1 LTTANFQLS
10 LQAMNESRRGIFV
23 VIAMFALGAATVGG
37 FFFAKAK
44 LGHNAFTAPPAAS
57 QP

>member
-1 LTTANFQLS
+1 MKPNDS
-10 LQAMNESRRGIFV
+10 PRGILV

-37 FFFAKAK
+37 FFYAKAK
-44 LGHNAFTAPPAAS
+44 LGHKAFIAPTASS